1 MFESLREGKDL
12 EFVENLGLHH
22 TTESNGRSAT
32 FEVWKRSVFLV
43 GTDASTLVDVC
54 HQHGTQDVFKNL
66 KKWKQKTTLAK
77 LALYASGF
85 VVDTSSTNPSIFWN
99 RVTTQHLHKTDLTG
113 RLNVT
118 TAVAL
123 ANTQWPPA
131 RNVSSITPSHQLHTA
146 LIFDKQ
152 NCNSLLMY
160 VGYLFF
166 SVLKEKRNVWNFVE
180 IQRCPFFALQ
190 TLTSLLYFFLLEK
203 SLVIIYYHNDY
214 DHLFTRCTRCPPACL
229 CVHER
234 SDDSMTEWRRMRWR

>member
-1 MFESLREGKDL
+1 MKTKNNISQTCTICL
-12 EFVENLGLHH
+12 
-22 TTESNGRSAT
+22 
-32 FEVWKRSVFLV
+32 W
-43 GTDASTLVDVC
+43 VC
-54 HQHGTQDVFKNL
+54 CWH
-66 KKWKQKTTLAK
+66 
-77 LALYASGF
+77 
-85 VVDTSSTNPSIFWN
+85 I
-99 RVTTQHLHKTDLTG
+99 LHKSLHFLKQSYNTTPTQTDLTG

-131 RNVSSITPSHQLHTA
+131 RPPVMSAASHHLISYTLLLYLTSKIVTPCWCTLV
-146 LIFDKQ
+146 IF
-152 NCNSLLMY
+152 
-160 VGYLFF
+160 FF

-190 TLTSLLYFFLLEK
+190 TLTSLLYFFLLKK

-234 SDDSMTEWRRMRWR
+234 SDDSMTEWRRMWWR

>member
-1 MFESLREGKDL
+1 MKTKNNISQTCTICL
-12 EFVENLGLHH
+12 
-22 TTESNGRSAT
+22 
-32 FEVWKRSVFLV
+32 W
-43 GTDASTLVDVC
+43 VC
-54 HQHGTQDVFKNL
+54 CWH
-66 KKWKQKTTLAK
+66 
-77 LALYASGF
+77 
-85 VVDTSSTNPSIFWN
+85 I
-99 RVTTQHLHKTDLTG
+99 LHKSLHFLKQSYNTAPTQTDLTG

-234 SDDSMTEWRRMRWR
+234 SDDSMTEWRRMWWR